1 MEETRKP
8 SIGQDNAIV
17 SKDLRAIYIKP
28 NGNPEHNPG
37 TQEKT
42 SPGPI
47 LSQIGRSWEAI
58 DPGGLQNQRSQPLQ
72 HHQGKGRE

>member
-1 MEETRKP
+1 MEEIRKP
-8 SIGQDNAIV
+8 SIGQDNEIV

-47 LSQIGRSWEAI
+47 LSEIGRSWEAI
-58 DPGGLQNQRSQPLQ
+58 DQGDLQNQRSQPLQ

>member
-47 LSQIGRSWEAI
+47 LS
-58 DPGGLQNQRSQPLQ
+58 
-72 HHQGKGRE
+72 

>member
-17 SKDLRAIYIKP
+17 SKDLRAICIKP